1 MTTNY
6 AEQDQ
11 RRQAARAAFVAAVPA
26 IVTALRALEPIKGW
40 ALKPATDPTERVRW
54 VKLRNADGE
63 DLFLGFDEYKTRIDI
78 SANWPQ
84 LPDGTTW
91 YPRKYRDEA
100 SPSIGVSA
108 TKAPTQIARDIVR
121 RFLPAYRVLLAVA
134 TADITAA
141 TQYRD
146 TTADTFDRLIA
157 GCPHLRAD
165 HDSTMANRATRAR
178 GRDLTASIVNLDGV
192 SCYGGV
198 RVSGDSVTLERL
210 SINGACARAVLAVLV
225 ACGKGGAQ

>member
-1 MTTNY
+1 MTNY

-11 RRQAARAAFVAAVPA
+11 QRSAARAAFVAAVPA

-54 VKLRNADGE
+54 VKLYNADDE

-78 SANWPQ
+78 SANWPT

-100 SPSIGVSA
+100 SPAIGVSA
-108 TKAPTQIARDIVR
+108 TKAPAQIARDIVR
-121 RFLPAYRVLLAVA
+121 RFLPAYRALLAIASADVASA
-134 TADITAA
+134 TA
-141 TQYRD
+141 YRD

-165 HDSTMANRATRAR
+165 RDSTMANRGERRR
-178 GRDLTASIVNLDGV
+178 GGDLTASIVNLEGV

-210 SINGACARAVLAVLV
+210 NVNGECARRVLAALV
-225 ACGKGGAQ
+225 ACVEGGR